1 MPFFCFSL
9 SSYLDLFVLAV
20 NCGQEEEG
28 RFEINVEKD
37 LVDSLPSSRYPKIPK
52 KNFTGFYTEVNPESF
67 FFSNEIFEKLRKSLV
82 FKAEKSGCN
91 FCFN

>member
-37 LVDSLPSSRYPKIPK
+37 LVELTVQSVS
-52 KNFTGFYTEVNPESF
+52 KNTK
-67 FFSNEIFEKLRKSLV
+67 EKLHRFLYRGKPRKFL
-82 FKAEKSGCN
+82 FL
-91 FCFN
+91 

>member
-37 LVDSLPSSRYPKIPK
+37 LVELTVQSVS
-52 KNFTGFYTEVNPESF
+52 KNTK
-67 FFSNEIFEKLRKSLV
+67 EKLHRFLHRGKSRKFL
-82 FKAEKSGCN
+82 FL
-91 FCFN
+91 